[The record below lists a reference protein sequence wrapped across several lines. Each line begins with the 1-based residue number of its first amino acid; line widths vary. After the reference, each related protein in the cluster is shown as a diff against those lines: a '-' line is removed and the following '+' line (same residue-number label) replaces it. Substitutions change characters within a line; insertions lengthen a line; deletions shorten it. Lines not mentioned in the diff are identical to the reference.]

1 MNTITGN
8 VLLGCSASAALHKGC
23 DLASKLSQAG
33 HRVRCVLTPRA
44 AKLISPQLFEA
55 LTGEP
60 AGSTEFGPER
70 RGAMDHI
77 DLSQWADVIVV
88 APASA
93 DLIGRIANGIA
104 GDLLTTTLLATPT
117 SVPRLFSPAMNPIM
131 WEAPAV
137 RRNVARLIED
147 GWEQADP
154 GSGHMACGVEGT
166 GRMAEPLDLVPR
178 IAALLEQAFNA
189 RP

>member
-1 MNTITGN
+1 MNEIAGN

-44 AKLISPQLFEA
+44 AELISPQLFEA

-60 AGSTEFGPER
+60 ASSTEFGSER

-77 DLSQWADVIVV
+77 ELSQWADAIVV

-93 DLIGRIANGIA
+93 DLIGRLANGLA
-104 GDLLTTTLLATPT
+104 GDLLTTALLATST
-117 SVPRLFSPAMNPIM
+117 RVPRLLSPAMNPIM

-137 RRNVARLIED
+137 RRNVERLVED
-147 GWEQADP
+147 GWILADP
-154 GSGHMACGVEGT
+154 GAGHMACGVEGT

-178 IAALLEQAFNA
+178 VTQLVADSVG
-189 RP
+189 RKR